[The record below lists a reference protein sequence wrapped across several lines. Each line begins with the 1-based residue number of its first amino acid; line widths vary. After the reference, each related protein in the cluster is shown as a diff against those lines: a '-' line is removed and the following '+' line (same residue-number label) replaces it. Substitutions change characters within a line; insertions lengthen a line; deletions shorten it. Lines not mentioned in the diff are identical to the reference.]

1 MTLTLDSL
9 QELLRAEGINSKELV
24 IKAFKKASSTD
35 LIGFRNDLN
44 KHIAIKIMKERK
56 EERK

>member
-1 MTLTLDSL
+1 MEYNLNSFK
-9 QELLRAEGINSKELV
+9 ELLRTDGINSKELV
-24 IKAFKKASSTD
+24 IKTFKKASSTD

-44 KHIAIKIMKERK
+44 KHIAIKIIKERK